1 MSNSGRAH
9 NVQDYQKLAHK
20 RLPRAVIDFIE
31 GGAEDEITIS
41 RNRSAFENIHLVP
54 RILTDVSVRDISTTI
69 LGNRVSS
76 PIVLCPV
83 GLATLA
89 HPLGEVGAGIAA
101 SNRNIIATHS
111 SSSSWNLEDIAA
123 ASSGVK
129 WFQLY
134 IWKDR
139 KLTAQ
144 IVERA
149 RSAGYSAL
157 VLTVDVPI
165 SARRE
170 RDLRNGF
177 TIPPRPRLNQ
187 LGDLF
192 HHFGWFYAQLKS
204 ELAGHKMSMGNF
216 TPENVGMRT
225 RLKMLEIVNEL
236 FDPSVTWKDVE
247 WLRSI
252 WKGPIVVKG
261 IMTAADAKLAVKFG
275 ADAIW
280 ISNHG
285 GRQLDGLSATIEV
298 LPEIVKAV
306 NGKAEIYLDG
316 GVRRGSDI
324 VKAIALGATACM
336 IGRPYM
342 YGLAANGTA
351 GVESIINIL
360 EIEMGASMALM
371 GRPTISSLDPTAVKI
386 KANNPN
392 G

>member
-1 MSNSGRAH
+1 MAKSGRIH
-9 NVQDYQKLAHK
+9 NVEDYRGLAHK
-20 RLPRAVIDFIE
+20 RLPRAVMDFIE

-41 RNRSAFENIHLVP
+41 RNKKGFENIHIIP

-69 LGNRVSS
+69 LGTPVSS

-89 HPLGEVGAGIAA
+89 HPLGEVAAGIAA
-101 SNRNIIATHS
+101 ANKGIISTYS

-139 KLTAQ
+139 KLTAE
-144 IVERA
+144 IIERA
-149 RSAGYSAL
+149 RKSGYQAL

-177 TIPPRPRLNQ
+177 TIPPRPRVNQ
-187 LGDLF
+187 IGDLLQ
-192 HHFGWFYAQLKS
+192 HFGWFYAQLKS
-204 ELAGHKMSMGNF
+204 EITGHKMSMGNF

-225 RLKMLEIVNEL
+225 RLKMLEVVNEL
-236 FDPSVTWKDVE
+236 FDPSITWSDVA
-247 WLRSI
+247 WLKSI
-252 WKGPIVVKG
+252 WDGPIVIKG
-261 IMTAADAKLAVKFG
+261 VMTPEDAKLAVKAG

-285 GRQLDGLSATIEV
+285 GRQLDGVSGTIEV
-298 LPEIVKAV
+298 LPEIANAVK
-306 NGKAEIYLDG
+306 GKAEIYLDG

-324 VKAIALGATACM
+324 VKAIALGANACM

-342 YGLAANGTA
+342 YGLAANGAA
-351 GVESIINIL
+351 GVESIISIL
-360 EIEMGASMALM
+360 EIEMGATMALM
-371 GRPTISSLDPTAVKI
+371 GRPTIASLDSSSVRINMK
-386 KANNPN
+386 
-392 G
+392 

>member
-1 MSNSGRAH
+1 MSQSGRIH
-9 NVQDYQKLAHK
+9 NVEDYRGLAHK

-41 RNRSAFENIHLVP
+41 RNRNGFENIHIIP
-54 RILTDVSVRDISTTI
+54 RILTDVSVRNISTTI
-69 LGNRVSS
+69 LGTPVSS

-89 HPLGEVGAGIAA
+89 HPMGEVAAGIAA
-101 SNRNIIATHS
+101 TNKGIISTYS

-139 KLTAQ
+139 KLTAE

-149 RSAGYSAL
+149 RKAGYTAL

-177 TIPPRPRLNQ
+177 TIPPRPRINQ
-187 LGDLF
+187 MGDLF
-192 HHFGWFYAQLKS
+192 QHFGWFYSQLKS
-204 ELAGHKMSMGNF
+204 EISGHKMSMGNF

-225 RLKMLEIVNEL
+225 RLKMLEVVNEL
-236 FDPSVTWKDVE
+236 FDPSITWKDVA
-247 WLRSI
+247 WLKSI
-252 WKGPIVVKG
+252 WKGPVVIKG
-261 IMTAADAKLAVKFG
+261 VMTPEDAKLAVKAG
-275 ADAIW
+275 VDAIW

-285 GRQLDGLSATIEV
+285 GRQLDGVSGTIEV

-306 NGKAEIYLDG
+306 KGKVEIYLDG

-324 VKAIALGATACM
+324 VKAIALGANACM

-342 YGLAANGTA
+342 YGLAANGAA
-351 GVESIINIL
+351 GVESIIKIL
-360 EIEMGASMALM
+360 EIEMDATMALM
-371 GRPTISSLDPTAVKI
+371 GRPTIASLDSSSVRI
-386 KANNPN
+386 ANK
-392 G
+392 

>member
-1 MSNSGRAH
+1 MAKSGRIH
-9 NVQDYQKLAHK
+9 NVEDYRGLAHK

-41 RNRSAFENIHLVP
+41 RNRDSFENIHIIP

-69 LGNRVSS
+69 LGTPVSS

-89 HPLGEVGAGIAA
+89 HPLGEVAAGIAA
-101 SNRNIIATHS
+101 ANKGIISTYS

-139 KLTAQ
+139 KLTAE

-149 RSAGYSAL
+149 RKSGYQAL

-177 TIPPRPRLNQ
+177 TIPPRPRINQ
-187 LGDLF
+187 IGDLVQ
-192 HHFGWFYAQLKS
+192 HFGWFYAQLKS
-204 ELAGHKMSMGNF
+204 EITGHKMSMGNF

-225 RLKMLEIVNEL
+225 RLKMLEVVNEL
-236 FDPSVTWKDVE
+236 FDPSITWSDVA
-247 WLRSI
+247 WLKSI
-252 WKGPIVVKG
+252 WNGPIVIKG
-261 IMTAADAKLAVKFG
+261 IMTPEDAKLAIKAG

-285 GRQLDGLSATIEV
+285 GRQLDGVSGTIEV
-298 LPEIVKAV
+298 LPEIAKAV
-306 NGKAEIYLDG
+306 KGKAEIYLDG

-324 VKAIALGATACM
+324 VKAIALGANACM

-342 YGLAANGTA
+342 YGLAANGAA
-351 GVESIINIL
+351 GVESIIRIL
-360 EIEMGASMALM
+360 EIEMDATMALM
-371 GRPTISSLDPTAVKI
+371 GRPTIASLDSSAVRITMK
-386 KANNPN
+386 
-392 G
+392 

>member
-1 MSNSGRAH
+1 MTKSGRIH
-9 NVQDYQKLAHK
+9 NVEDYRGLAHK

-41 RNRSAFENIHLVP
+41 RNRAGFENIHIIP
-54 RILTDVSVRDISTTI
+54 RILTDVSVRNISTTI
-69 LGNRVSS
+69 LGTPVSS

-89 HPLGEVGAGIAA
+89 HPMGEVAAGIAA
-101 SNRNIIATHS
+101 ANKGIISTYS

-139 KLTAQ
+139 KLTAE

-149 RSAGYSAL
+149 RKAGYTAL

-187 LGDLF
+187 MGDLF
-192 HHFGWFYAQLKS
+192 QHFGWFYAQLKS
-204 ELAGHKMSMGNF
+204 EISGHKMSMGNF

-225 RLKMLEIVNEL
+225 RLKMLEVVNEL
-236 FDPSVTWKDVE
+236 FDPSITWKDVA
-247 WLRSI
+247 WLKSI
-252 WKGPIVVKG
+252 WKGPVVIKG
-261 IMTAADAKLAVKFG
+261 VMRPEDAKLAVKAG

-285 GRQLDGLSATIEV
+285 GRQLDGVSGTIEV
-298 LPEIVKAV
+298 LPEIVNAV
-306 NGKAEIYLDG
+306 KGKAEIYLDG

-324 VKAIALGATACM
+324 VKAIALGANACM

-342 YGLAANGTA
+342 YGLAANGAA
-351 GVESIINIL
+351 GVESIIKIL
-360 EIEMGASMALM
+360 EIEMDATMALM
-371 GRPTISSLDPTAVKI
+371 GRPTIASLDSSSVRI
-386 KANNPN
+386 ANK
-392 G
+392 

>member
-1 MSNSGRAH
+1 MAKSGRIH
-9 NVQDYQKLAHK
+9 NVEDYRGLAHK

-41 RNRSAFENIHLVP
+41 RNRDSFENIHIIP
-54 RILTDVSVRDISTTI
+54 RILKDVSVRDISTTI
-69 LGNRVSS
+69 LGTPVSS

-89 HPLGEVGAGIAA
+89 HPLGEVAAGIAA
-101 SNRNIIATHS
+101 ANKGIISTYS

-139 KLTAQ
+139 KLTAE

-149 RSAGYSAL
+149 RKSGYQAL

-177 TIPPRPRLNQ
+177 TIPPRPKINQ
-187 LGDLF
+187 IGDLVQ
-192 HHFGWFYAQLKS
+192 HFGWFYAQLKS
-204 ELAGHKMSMGNF
+204 EITGHKMSMGNF

-225 RLKMLEIVNEL
+225 RLKMLEVVNEL
-236 FDPSVTWKDVE
+236 FDPSITWSDVA
-247 WLRSI
+247 WLKSI
-252 WKGPIVVKG
+252 WNGPIVIKG
-261 IMTAADAKLAVKFG
+261 IMTPEDAKLAIKAG

-285 GRQLDGLSATIEV
+285 GRQLDGVSGTIEV
-298 LPEIVKAV
+298 LPEIAKAV
-306 NGKAEIYLDG
+306 KGKAEIYLDG

-324 VKAIALGATACM
+324 VKAIALGANACM

-342 YGLAANGTA
+342 YGLAANGAA
-351 GVESIINIL
+351 GVESIIGIL
-360 EIEMGASMALM
+360 EIEMDATMALM
-371 GRPTISSLDPTAVKI
+371 GRPTIASLDSSAVRI
-386 KANNPN
+386 P
-392 G
+392 

>member
-1 MSNSGRAH
+1 MAKPGRIH
-9 NVQDYQKLAHK
+9 NVEDYRGLAHK

-41 RNRSAFENIHLVP
+41 RNRESFESIHIIP

-69 LGNRVSS
+69 LGTPVSS

-89 HPLGEVGAGIAA
+89 HPLGEVAAGIAA
-101 SNRNIIATHS
+101 ANKGIISTYS

-139 KLTAQ
+139 KLTAE
-144 IVERA
+144 IIERA
-149 RSAGYSAL
+149 RKSGYQAL

-177 TIPPRPRLNQ
+177 TIPPRPRVNQ
-187 LGDLF
+187 IGDLVQ
-192 HHFGWFYAQLKS
+192 HFGWFYAQLKS
-204 ELAGHKMSMGNF
+204 EITGHKMSMGNF

-225 RLKMLEIVNEL
+225 RLKMLEVVNEL
-236 FDPSVTWKDVE
+236 FDPSITWSDVA
-247 WLRSI
+247 WLKSI
-252 WKGPIVVKG
+252 WNGPIVIKG
-261 IMTAADAKLAVKFG
+261 IMTPEDAKLAIKAG

-285 GRQLDGLSATIEV
+285 GRQLDGVSGTIEV
-298 LPEIVKAV
+298 LPEIAKAV
-306 NGKAEIYLDG
+306 KGKVEIYLDG

-324 VKAIALGATACM
+324 VKAIALGANACM

-342 YGLAANGTA
+342 YGLAANGAA
-351 GVESIINIL
+351 GVESIIGIL
-360 EIEMGASMALM
+360 EIEMDATMALM
-371 GRPTISSLDPTAVKI
+371 GRPTIASLDSSAVRITMK
-386 KANNPN
+386 
-392 G
+392 

>member
-1 MSNSGRAH
+1 MAKSGRIH
-9 NVQDYQKLAHK
+9 NVEDYRGLAHK

-41 RNRSAFENIHLVP
+41 RNRDSFENIHIIP

-69 LGNRVSS
+69 LGTPVSS

-89 HPLGEVGAGIAA
+89 HPLGEVAAGIAA
-101 SNRNIIATHS
+101 ANKGIISTYS

-139 KLTAQ
+139 KLTAE

-149 RSAGYSAL
+149 RKSGYQAL

-177 TIPPRPRLNQ
+177 TIPPRPRVNQ
-187 LGDLF
+187 IGDLVQ
-192 HHFGWFYAQLKS
+192 HFGWFYAQLKS
-204 ELAGHKMSMGNF
+204 EITGHKMSMGNF

-225 RLKMLEIVNEL
+225 RLKMLEVVNEL
-236 FDPSVTWKDVE
+236 FDPSITWSDVA
-247 WLRSI
+247 WLKSI
-252 WKGPIVVKG
+252 WNGPIVIKG
-261 IMTAADAKLAVKFG
+261 IMTPEDAKLAIKAG

-285 GRQLDGLSATIEV
+285 GRQLDGVSGTIEV
-298 LPEIVKAV
+298 LPEIAKAV
-306 NGKAEIYLDG
+306 KGKAEIYLDG

-324 VKAIALGATACM
+324 VKAIALGANACM

-342 YGLAANGTA
+342 YGLAANGAA
-351 GVESIINIL
+351 GVESIIGIL
-360 EIEMGASMALM
+360 EIEMDATMALM
-371 GRPTISSLDPTAVKI
+371 GRPTIASLDSSAVKI
-386 KANNPN
+386 TMK
-392 G
+392 

>member
-1 MSNSGRAH
+1 MTKSGRIH
-9 NVQDYQKLAHK
+9 NVEDYRGLAHK

-41 RNRSAFENIHLVP
+41 RNRAGFENIHIIP
-54 RILTDVSVRDISTTI
+54 RILTDVSVRNISTTI
-69 LGNRVSS
+69 LGTPVSS

-89 HPLGEVGAGIAA
+89 HPMGEVAAGIAA
-101 SNRNIIATHS
+101 TNKGIISTYS

-139 KLTAQ
+139 KLTAE

-149 RSAGYSAL
+149 RKAGYTAL

-187 LGDLF
+187 MGDLF
-192 HHFGWFYAQLKS
+192 QHFGWFYAQLKS
-204 ELAGHKMSMGNF
+204 EISGHKMSMGNF

-225 RLKMLEIVNEL
+225 RLKMLEVVNEL
-236 FDPSVTWKDVE
+236 FDPSITWKDVA
-247 WLRSI
+247 WLKSI
-252 WKGPIVVKG
+252 WKGPVVIKG
-261 IMTAADAKLAVKFG
+261 VMTPEDAKLAVKAG

-285 GRQLDGLSATIEV
+285 GRQLDGVSGTIEV
-298 LPEIVKAV
+298 LPEIVNAV
-306 NGKAEIYLDG
+306 KGKAEIYLDG

-324 VKAIALGATACM
+324 VKAIALGANACM

-342 YGLAANGTA
+342 YGLAANGAA
-351 GVESIINIL
+351 GVESIIKIL
-360 EIEMGASMALM
+360 EIEMDATMALM
-371 GRPTISSLDPTAVKI
+371 GRPTIASLDSSSVRI
-386 KANNPN
+386 ANK
-392 G
+392 

>member
-1 MSNSGRAH
+1 MSQSGRIH
-9 NVQDYQKLAHK
+9 NVEDYRGLAHK

-41 RNRSAFENIHLVP
+41 RNRNGFENIHIIP
-54 RILTDVSVRDISTTI
+54 RILTDVSVRNISTTI
-69 LGNRVSS
+69 LGTPVSS

-89 HPLGEVGAGIAA
+89 HPMGEVAAGIAA
-101 SNRNIIATHS
+101 TIKGIISTYS

-139 KLTAQ
+139 KLTAE

-149 RSAGYSAL
+149 RKAGYTAL

-177 TIPPRPRLNQ
+177 TIPPRPRINQ
-187 LGDLF
+187 MGDLF
-192 HHFGWFYAQLKS
+192 QHFGWFYSQLKS
-204 ELAGHKMSMGNF
+204 EISGHKMSMGNF

-225 RLKMLEIVNEL
+225 RLKMLEVVNEL
-236 FDPSVTWKDVE
+236 FDPSITWKDVA
-247 WLRSI
+247 WLKSI
-252 WKGPIVVKG
+252 WKGPVVIKG
-261 IMTAADAKLAVKFG
+261 VMTPEDAKLAVKAG
-275 ADAIW
+275 VDAIW

-285 GRQLDGLSATIEV
+285 GRQLDGVSGTIEV

-306 NGKAEIYLDG
+306 KGKVEIYLDG

-324 VKAIALGATACM
+324 VKAIALGANACM

-342 YGLAANGTA
+342 YGLAANGAA
-351 GVESIINIL
+351 GVESIIKIL
-360 EIEMGASMALM
+360 EIEMDATMALM
-371 GRPTISSLDPTAVKI
+371 GRPTIASLDSSSVRI
-386 KANNPN
+386 ANK
-392 G
+392 

>member
-1 MSNSGRAH
+1 MTKSGRIH
-9 NVQDYQKLAHK
+9 NVEDYRGLAHK

-41 RNRSAFENIHLVP
+41 RNRAGFENIHIIP
-54 RILTDVSVRDISTTI
+54 RILTDVSVRNISTTI
-69 LGNRVSS
+69 LGTPVSS

-89 HPLGEVGAGIAA
+89 HPMGEVAAGIAA
-101 SNRNIIATHS
+101 TNKGIISTYS

-139 KLTAQ
+139 KLTAE

-149 RSAGYSAL
+149 RKAGYTAL

-187 LGDLF
+187 MGDLF
-192 HHFGWFYAQLKS
+192 QHFGWFYAQLKS
-204 ELAGHKMSMGNF
+204 EISGHKMSMGNF

-225 RLKMLEIVNEL
+225 RLKMLEVVNEL
-236 FDPSVTWKDVE
+236 FDPSITWKDVA
-247 WLRSI
+247 WLKSI
-252 WKGPIVVKG
+252 WKGPVVIKG
-261 IMTAADAKLAVKFG
+261 VMTLEDAKLAVKAG

-285 GRQLDGLSATIEV
+285 GRQLDGVSGTIAV
-298 LPEIVKAV
+298 LPEIVNAV
-306 NGKAEIYLDG
+306 KGKAEIYLDG

-324 VKAIALGATACM
+324 VKAIALGANACM

-342 YGLAANGTA
+342 YGLAANGAA
-351 GVESIINIL
+351 GVESIIKIL
-360 EIEMGASMALM
+360 EIEMDATMALM
-371 GRPTISSLDPTAVKI
+371 GRPTIASLDSSSVRI
-386 KANNPN
+386 ANK
-392 G
+392 

>member
-1 MSNSGRAH
+1 MAKSGRIH
-9 NVQDYQKLAHK
+9 NVEDYRGLAHK

-41 RNRSAFENIHLVP
+41 RNRKGFENIHIIP

-69 LGNRVSS
+69 LGTPVSS

-89 HPLGEVGAGIAA
+89 HPLGEVAAGIAA
-101 SNRNIIATHS
+101 ANKGIISTYS

-139 KLTAQ
+139 KLTAE

-149 RSAGYSAL
+149 RKAGYTAL

-177 TIPPRPRLNQ
+177 TIPPRPRVNQ
-187 LGDLF
+187 IGDLLQ
-192 HHFGWFYAQLKS
+192 HLGWFYAQLKS
-204 ELAGHKMSMGNF
+204 EISGHKLSMGNF

-225 RLKMLEIVNEL
+225 RLKMLEVVNEL
-236 FDPSVTWKDVE
+236 FDPSITWSDVA
-247 WLRSI
+247 WLKSI
-252 WKGPIVVKG
+252 WHGPIVIKG
-261 IMTAADAKLAVKFG
+261 VMTPEDAKLAVKAG

-285 GRQLDGLSATIEV
+285 GRQLDGLSGTIEV

-306 NGKAEIYLDG
+306 KGRAEIYLDG

-324 VKAIALGATACM
+324 VKAIALGANACM

-351 GVESIINIL
+351 GVESIIKIL
-360 EIEMGASMALM
+360 EIEMDATMALM
-371 GRPTISSLDPTAVKI
+371 GRPSIASLDSSSVRITI
-386 KANNPN
+386 K
-392 G
+392 

>member
-1 MSNSGRAH
+1 MAKSGRIH
-9 NVQDYQKLAHK
+9 NVEDYRGLAHK

-41 RNRSAFENIHLVP
+41 RNRDSFENIHIIP

-69 LGNRVSS
+69 LGTPVSS

-89 HPLGEVGAGIAA
+89 HPLGEVAAGIAA
-101 SNRNIIATHS
+101 ANKGIISTYS

-139 KLTAQ
+139 KLTAE

-149 RSAGYSAL
+149 RKSGYQAL

-177 TIPPRPRLNQ
+177 TIPPRPRINQ
-187 LGDLF
+187 IGDLVQ
-192 HHFGWFYAQLKS
+192 HFGWFYAQLKS
-204 ELAGHKMSMGNF
+204 EITGHKMSMGNF

-225 RLKMLEIVNEL
+225 RLKMLEVVNEL
-236 FDPSVTWKDVE
+236 FDPSITWSDVA
-247 WLRSI
+247 WLKSI
-252 WKGPIVVKG
+252 WNGPIVIKG
-261 IMTAADAKLAVKFG
+261 IMTPEDAKLAVKAG

-285 GRQLDGLSATIEV
+285 GRQLDGVSGTIEV
-298 LPEIVKAV
+298 LPEIAKAV
-306 NGKAEIYLDG
+306 KGKAEIYLDG

-324 VKAIALGATACM
+324 VKAIALGANACM

-342 YGLAANGTA
+342 YGLAANGAA
-351 GVESIINIL
+351 GVESIIGIL
-360 EIEMGASMALM
+360 EIEMDATMALM
-371 GRPTISSLDPTAVKI
+371 GRPTIASLDSSAVRITMK
-386 KANNPN
+386 
-392 G
+392 

>member
-1 MSNSGRAH
+1 MAKSGRIH
-9 NVQDYQKLAHK
+9 NVEDYRGLAHK

-41 RNRSAFENIHLVP
+41 RNRKGFENIHIIP

-69 LGNRVSS
+69 LGTPVSS

-89 HPLGEVGAGIAA
+89 HPLGEVAAGIAA
-101 SNRNIIATHS
+101 ANKGLISTYS

-139 KLTAQ
+139 KLTAE

-149 RSAGYSAL
+149 RKAGYTAL

-177 TIPPRPRLNQ
+177 TIPPRPRVNQ
-187 LGDLF
+187 IGDLLQ
-192 HHFGWFYAQLKS
+192 HFGWFYAQLKS
-204 ELAGHKMSMGNF
+204 EISGHKMSMGNF

-225 RLKMLEIVNEL
+225 RLKMLEVVNEL
-236 FDPSVTWKDVE
+236 FDPSITWSDVA
-247 WLRSI
+247 WLKSI
-252 WKGPIVVKG
+252 WHGPIVIKG
-261 IMTAADAKLAVKFG
+261 VMTPEDAKLAVKAG

-285 GRQLDGLSATIEV
+285 GRQLDGLSGTIEV

-306 NGKAEIYLDG
+306 KGRAEIYLDG

-324 VKAIALGATACM
+324 VKAIALGANACM

-351 GVESIINIL
+351 GVESIIKIL
-360 EIEMGASMALM
+360 EIEMDATMALM
-371 GRPTISSLDPTAVKI
+371 GRPSIASLDSSSVRITI
-386 KANNPN
+386 K
-392 G
+392 

>member
-1 MSNSGRAH
+1 MAKSVRIH
-9 NVQDYQKLAHK
+9 NVEDYRGLAHK

-41 RNRSAFENIHLVP
+41 RNRAGFENIHIIP
-54 RILTDVSVRDISTTI
+54 RILTDVSIRDISTTI
-69 LGNRVSS
+69 LGTPVSS

-89 HPLGEVGAGIAA
+89 HPLGEVAAGIAA
-101 SNRNIIATHS
+101 ANKGIISTYS

-139 KLTAQ
+139 KLTAE

-149 RSAGYSAL
+149 RKAGYAAL

-177 TIPPRPRLNQ
+177 TIPPRPRVNQ
-187 LGDLF
+187 IGDLLQ
-192 HHFGWFYAQLKS
+192 HFGWFYAQLKS
-204 ELAGHKMSMGNF
+204 EISGHKMSMGNF

-225 RLKMLEIVNEL
+225 RLKMLEVVNEL
-236 FDPSVTWKDVE
+236 FDPSITWSDVA
-247 WLRSI
+247 WLKSI
-252 WKGPIVVKG
+252 WNGPIVIKG
-261 IMTAADAKLAVKFG
+261 VMTPEDAKLAVKAG

-285 GRQLDGLSATIEV
+285 GRQLDGLSGTIEV

-306 NGKAEIYLDG
+306 KGRAEIYLDG

-324 VKAIALGATACM
+324 VKAIALGANACM

-342 YGLAANGTA
+342 YGLAADGTA
-351 GVESIINIL
+351 GVESIIKIL
-360 EIEMGASMALM
+360 EIEMDATMALM
-371 GRPTISSLDPTAVKI
+371 GRPSIASLDSSSVRITI
-386 KANNPN
+386 K
-392 G
+392 

>member
-1 MSNSGRAH
+1 MAKSGRIH
-9 NVQDYQKLAHK
+9 NVEDYRGLAHK

-41 RNRSAFENIHLVP
+41 RNRDSFENIHIIP

-69 LGNRVSS
+69 LGTPVSS

-89 HPLGEVGAGIAA
+89 HPLGEVAAGIAA
-101 SNRNIIATHS
+101 ANKGIISTYS

-139 KLTAQ
+139 KLTAE

-149 RSAGYSAL
+149 RKSGYQAL

-177 TIPPRPRLNQ
+177 TIPPRPRINQ
-187 LGDLF
+187 IGDLVQ
-192 HHFGWFYAQLKS
+192 HFGWFYAQLKS
-204 ELAGHKMSMGNF
+204 EITGHKMSMGNF

-225 RLKMLEIVNEL
+225 RLKMLEVVNEL
-236 FDPSVTWKDVE
+236 FDPSITWSDVA
-247 WLRSI
+247 WLKSI
-252 WKGPIVVKG
+252 WNGPIVIKG
-261 IMTAADAKLAVKFG
+261 IMTPEDAKLAIKAG

-285 GRQLDGLSATIEV
+285 GRQLDGVSGTIEV
-298 LPEIVKAV
+298 LPEIAKAV
-306 NGKAEIYLDG
+306 KGKAEIYLDG

-324 VKAIALGATACM
+324 VKAIALGANACM

-342 YGLAANGTA
+342 YGLAANGAA
-351 GVESIINIL
+351 GVESIIGIL
-360 EIEMGASMALM
+360 EIEMDATMALM
-371 GRPTISSLDPTAVKI
+371 GRPTIASLDSSAVRIAMK
-386 KANNPN
+386 
-392 G
+392 

>member
-1 MSNSGRAH
+1 MAKSGRIH
-9 NVQDYQKLAHK
+9 NVEDYRGLAHK

-41 RNRSAFENIHLVP
+41 RNRDSFENIHIIP

-69 LGNRVSS
+69 LGTPVSS

-89 HPLGEVGAGIAA
+89 HPLGEVAAGIAA
-101 SNRNIIATHS
+101 ANKGIISTYS

-139 KLTAQ
+139 KLTAE

-149 RSAGYSAL
+149 RKSGYQAL

-177 TIPPRPRLNQ
+177 TIPPRPRINQ
-187 LGDLF
+187 IGDLVQ
-192 HHFGWFYAQLKS
+192 HFGWFYAQLKS
-204 ELAGHKMSMGNF
+204 EITGHKMSMGNF

-225 RLKMLEIVNEL
+225 RLKMLEVVNEL
-236 FDPSVTWKDVE
+236 FDPSITWSDVA
-247 WLRSI
+247 WLKSI
-252 WKGPIVVKG
+252 WNGPIVIKG
-261 IMTAADAKLAVKFG
+261 IMTPEDAKLAIKAG

-285 GRQLDGLSATIEV
+285 GRQLDGVSGTIEV
-298 LPEIVKAV
+298 LPEIAKAV
-306 NGKAEIYLDG
+306 KGKAEIYLDG

-324 VKAIALGATACM
+324 VKAIALGANACM

-342 YGLAANGTA
+342 YGLAANGAA
-351 GVESIINIL
+351 GVESIIGIL
-360 EIEMGASMALM
+360 EIEMDATMALM
-371 GRPTISSLDPTAVKI
+371 GRPTIASLDSSAVRI
-386 KANNPN
+386 P
-392 G
+392 

>member
-1 MSNSGRAH
+1 MTKSGRIH
-9 NVQDYQKLAHK
+9 NVEDYRGLAHK

-41 RNRSAFENIHLVP
+41 RNRSGFENIHIIP
-54 RILTDVSVRDISTTI
+54 RILTDVSVRNISTTI
-69 LGNRVSS
+69 LGTPVSS

-89 HPLGEVGAGIAA
+89 HPMGEVAAGIAA
-101 SNRNIIATHS
+101 TNKGIISTYS

-139 KLTAQ
+139 KLTAE

-149 RSAGYSAL
+149 RKAGYTAL

-177 TIPPRPRLNQ
+177 TIPPRPRINQ
-187 LGDLF
+187 MGDLF
-192 HHFGWFYAQLKS
+192 QHFGWFYAQLKS
-204 ELAGHKMSMGNF
+204 EISGHKMSMGNF

-225 RLKMLEIVNEL
+225 RLKMLEVVNEL
-236 FDPSVTWKDVE
+236 FDPSITWKDVA
-247 WLRSI
+247 WLKSI
-252 WKGPIVVKG
+252 WNGPVVIKGV
-261 IMTAADAKLAVKFG
+261 MTPEDAKLAVKAG
-275 ADAIW
+275 VDAIW

-285 GRQLDGLSATIEV
+285 GRQLDGVSGTIEV

-306 NGKAEIYLDG
+306 KGKVEIYLDG

-324 VKAIALGATACM
+324 VKAIALGANACM

-351 GVESIINIL
+351 GVESIIKIL
-360 EIEMGASMALM
+360 EIEMDATMALM
-371 GRPTISSLDPTAVKI
+371 GRPTIASLDSSSVRI
-386 KANNPN
+386 ANK
-392 G
+392 

>member
-1 MSNSGRAH
+1 MAKSGRIH
-9 NVQDYQKLAHK
+9 NVEDYRGLAHK

-41 RNRSAFENIHLVP
+41 RNRDSFENIHIIP

-69 LGNRVSS
+69 LGTPVSS

-89 HPLGEVGAGIAA
+89 HPLGEVAAGIAA
-101 SNRNIIATHS
+101 ANKGIISTYS

-139 KLTAQ
+139 KLTAE

-149 RSAGYSAL
+149 RKSGYQAL

-177 TIPPRPRLNQ
+177 TIPPRPRINQ
-187 LGDLF
+187 ISDLVQ
-192 HHFGWFYAQLKS
+192 HFGWFYAQLKS
-204 ELAGHKMSMGNF
+204 EITGHKMSMGNF

-225 RLKMLEIVNEL
+225 RLKMLEVVNEL
-236 FDPSVTWKDVE
+236 FDPSITWSDVA
-247 WLRSI
+247 WLKSI
-252 WKGPIVVKG
+252 WNGPIVIKG
-261 IMTAADAKLAVKFG
+261 IMTPEDAKLAIKAG

-285 GRQLDGLSATIEV
+285 GRQLDGVSGTIEV
-298 LPEIVKAV
+298 LPEIAKAV
-306 NGKAEIYLDG
+306 KGKAEIYLDG

-324 VKAIALGATACM
+324 VKAIALGANACM

-342 YGLAANGTA
+342 YGLAANGAA
-351 GVESIINIL
+351 GVESIIGIL
-360 EIEMGASMALM
+360 EIEMDATMALM
-371 GRPTISSLDPTAVKI
+371 GRPTIASLDSSAVKI
-386 KANNPN
+386 TMK
-392 G
+392 

>member
-1 MSNSGRAH
+1 MAKSGRIH
-9 NVQDYQKLAHK
+9 NVEDYRGLAHK

-41 RNRSAFENIHLVP
+41 RNRDSFENIHIIP

-69 LGNRVSS
+69 LGTPVSS

-89 HPLGEVGAGIAA
+89 HPLGEVAAGIAA
-101 SNRNIIATHS
+101 ANKGIISTYS

-139 KLTAQ
+139 KLTAE

-149 RSAGYSAL
+149 RKSGYQAL

-177 TIPPRPRLNQ
+177 TIPPRPRINQ
-187 LGDLF
+187 IGDLVQ
-192 HHFGWFYAQLKS
+192 HFGWFYAQLKS
-204 ELAGHKMSMGNF
+204 EITGHKMSMGNF

-225 RLKMLEIVNEL
+225 RLKMLEVVNEL
-236 FDPSVTWKDVE
+236 FDPSITWSDVA
-247 WLRSI
+247 WLKSI
-252 WKGPIVVKG
+252 WNGPIVIKG
-261 IMTAADAKLAVKFG
+261 IMTPEDAKLAIKAG

-285 GRQLDGLSATIEV
+285 GRQLDGVSGTIEV
-298 LPEIVKAV
+298 LPEIAKAV
-306 NGKAEIYLDG
+306 KGKAEIYLDG

-324 VKAIALGATACM
+324 VKAIALGANACM

-342 YGLAANGTA
+342 YGLAANGSA
-351 GVESIINIL
+351 GVESIIGIL
-360 EIEMGASMALM
+360 EIEMDATMALM
-371 GRPTISSLDPTAVKI
+371 GRPTIASLDSSAVRITMK
-386 KANNPN
+386 
-392 G
+392 

>member
-1 MSNSGRAH
+1 MAYHARTHSVKDFQG
-9 NVQDYQKLAHK
+9 LAHQ
-20 RLPRAVIDFIE
+20 RLPRAVMDFIE

-41 RNRSAFENIHLVP
+41 RNRTGFENIHLIP

-69 LGNRVSS
+69 LGTKVSS

-89 HPLGEVGAGIAA
+89 HPMGEVAAGIAA
-101 SNRNIIATHS
+101 GNSGIISAFS
-111 SSSSWNLEDIAA
+111 SSSSWNLEDIAL
-123 ASSGVK
+123 ASSGTK

-139 KLTAQ
+139 KLTAE

-149 RSAGYSAL
+149 RKAGYKAL

-177 TIPPRPRLNQ
+177 TIPPRPRFSQ
-187 LGDLF
+187 IGDLIQ
-192 HHFGWFYAQLKS
+192 HFGWFYSQLKS
-204 ELAGHKMSMGNF
+204 EVAGHKMSMGNF

-225 RLKMLEIVNEL
+225 RLKMLEVVNEL
-236 FDPSVTWKDVE
+236 FDPSITWKDVE
-247 WLRSI
+247 WLKSI
-252 WKGPIVVKG
+252 WKGPIIVKG
-261 IMTAADAKLAVKFG
+261 IMTPADAKLAVKFG

-285 GRQLDGLSATIEV
+285 GRQLDGISGTIEV
-298 LPEIVKAV
+298 LPEIVEAV
-306 NGKAEIYLDG
+306 KGEVEIYLDG

-324 VKAIALGATACM
+324 VKAMALGANACM
-336 IGRPYM
+336 IGRAYM
-342 YGLAANGTA
+342 YGLAANGAA

-360 EIEMGASMALM
+360 QIEMEATMALL
-371 GRPTISSLDPTAVKI
+371 GRPTITSLDSSAVRITNKYC
-386 KANNPN
+386 P
-392 G
+392 

>member
-1 MSNSGRAH
+1 MSQSGRIH
-9 NVQDYQKLAHK
+9 NVEDYRGLAHK

-41 RNRSAFENIHLVP
+41 RNRNGFENIHIIP
-54 RILTDVSVRDISTTI
+54 RILTDVSVRNISTTI
-69 LGNRVSS
+69 LGTTVSS

-89 HPLGEVGAGIAA
+89 HPMGEVAAGIAA
-101 SNRNIIATHS
+101 TNKGIISTYS

-139 KLTAQ
+139 KLTAE

-149 RSAGYSAL
+149 RKAGYTAL

-177 TIPPRPRLNQ
+177 TIPPRPRINQ
-187 LGDLF
+187 MGDLF
-192 HHFGWFYAQLKS
+192 QHFGWFYSQLKS
-204 ELAGHKMSMGNF
+204 EISGHKMSMGNF

-225 RLKMLEIVNEL
+225 RLKMLEVVNEL
-236 FDPSVTWKDVE
+236 FDPSITWKDVA
-247 WLRSI
+247 WLKSI
-252 WKGPIVVKG
+252 WKGPVVIKG
-261 IMTAADAKLAVKFG
+261 VMTPEDAKLAVKAG
-275 ADAIW
+275 VDAIW

-285 GRQLDGLSATIEV
+285 GRQLDGVSGTIEV

-306 NGKAEIYLDG
+306 KGKVEIYLDG

-324 VKAIALGATACM
+324 VKAIALGANACM

-342 YGLAANGTA
+342 YGLAANGAA
-351 GVESIINIL
+351 GVESIIKIL
-360 EIEMGASMALM
+360 EIEMDATMALM
-371 GRPTISSLDPTAVKI
+371 GRPTIASLDSSSVRI
-386 KANNPN
+386 ANK
-392 G
+392 

>member
-1 MSNSGRAH
+1 MTKSGRIH
-9 NVQDYQKLAHK
+9 NVEDYRGLAHK

-41 RNRSAFENIHLVP
+41 RNRAGFENIHIIP
-54 RILTDVSVRDISTTI
+54 RILTDVSVRNISTTI
-69 LGNRVSS
+69 LGTPVSS

-89 HPLGEVGAGIAA
+89 HPMGEVAAGIAA
-101 SNRNIIATHS
+101 ANKGIISTYS

-139 KLTAQ
+139 KLTAE

-149 RSAGYSAL
+149 RKAGYTAL

-187 LGDLF
+187 MGDLF
-192 HHFGWFYAQLKS
+192 QHFGWFYAQLKS
-204 ELAGHKMSMGNF
+204 EISGHKMSMGNF

-225 RLKMLEIVNEL
+225 RLKMLEVVNEL
-236 FDPSVTWKDVE
+236 FDPSITWKDVA
-247 WLRSI
+247 WLKSI
-252 WKGPIVVKG
+252 WKGPVVIKG
-261 IMTAADAKLAVKFG
+261 VMTPEDAKLAVKAG

-285 GRQLDGLSATIEV
+285 GRQLDGVSGTIEV
-298 LPEIVKAV
+298 LPEIVNAV
-306 NGKAEIYLDG
+306 KGKAEIYLDG

-324 VKAIALGATACM
+324 VKAIALGANACM

-342 YGLAANGTA
+342 YGLAANGAA
-351 GVESIINIL
+351 GVESIIKIL
-360 EIEMGASMALM
+360 EIEMDATMALM
-371 GRPTISSLDPTAVKI
+371 GRPTIASLDSSSVRI
-386 KANNPN
+386 ANK
-392 G
+392 

>member
-1 MSNSGRAH
+1 MAKPGRIH
-9 NVQDYQKLAHK
+9 NVEDYRGLAHK

-41 RNRSAFENIHLVP
+41 RNRESFESIHIIP

-69 LGNRVSS
+69 LGTPVSS

-89 HPLGEVGAGIAA
+89 HPLGEVAAGIAA
-101 SNRNIIATHS
+101 ANKGIISTYS

-139 KLTAQ
+139 KLTAE
-144 IVERA
+144 IIERA
-149 RSAGYSAL
+149 RKSGYQAL

-177 TIPPRPRLNQ
+177 TIPPRPRVNQ
-187 LGDLF
+187 IGDLVQ
-192 HHFGWFYAQLKS
+192 HFCWFYAQLKS
-204 ELAGHKMSMGNF
+204 EITGHKMSMGNF

-225 RLKMLEIVNEL
+225 RLKMLEVVNEL
-236 FDPSVTWKDVE
+236 FDPSITWSDIT
-247 WLRSI
+247 WLKSI
-252 WKGPIVVKG
+252 WNGPIVIKG
-261 IMTAADAKLAVKFG
+261 IMTPEDAKLAIKAG

-285 GRQLDGLSATIEV
+285 GRQLDGVSGTIEV
-298 LPEIVKAV
+298 LPEIAKAV
-306 NGKAEIYLDG
+306 KGKAEIYLDG

-324 VKAIALGATACM
+324 VKAIALGANACM

-342 YGLAANGTA
+342 YGLAANGAA
-351 GVESIINIL
+351 GVESIIGIL
-360 EIEMGASMALM
+360 EIEMDATMALM
-371 GRPTISSLDPTAVKI
+371 GRPTIASLDSNAVRITMK
-386 KANNPN
+386 
-392 G
+392 

>member
-1 MSNSGRAH
+1 MTKSGRIH
-9 NVQDYQKLAHK
+9 NVEDYRGLAHK

-41 RNRSAFENIHLVP
+41 RNRAGFENIHIIP
-54 RILTDVSVRDISTTI
+54 RILTDVSVRNISTTI
-69 LGNRVSS
+69 LGTPVSS

-89 HPLGEVGAGIAA
+89 HPMGEVAAGIAA
-101 SNRNIIATHS
+101 ANKGIISTYS

-139 KLTAQ
+139 KLTAE

-149 RSAGYSAL
+149 RKAGYTAL

-187 LGDLF
+187 MGDLF
-192 HHFGWFYAQLKS
+192 QHFGWFYAQLKS
-204 ELAGHKMSMGNF
+204 EISGHKMSMGNF

-225 RLKMLEIVNEL
+225 RLKMLEVVNEL
-236 FDPSVTWKDVE
+236 FDPSITWKDVA
-247 WLRSI
+247 WLKSI
-252 WKGPIVVKG
+252 WKGPVVIKG
-261 IMTAADAKLAVKFG
+261 VMTPEDAKLAVKAG

-285 GRQLDGLSATIEV
+285 GRQLDGVSGTIEV

-306 NGKAEIYLDG
+306 KGKAEIYLDG

-324 VKAIALGATACM
+324 VKAIALGANACM

-342 YGLAANGTA
+342 YGLAANGAA
-351 GVESIINIL
+351 GVESIIKIL
-360 EIEMGASMALM
+360 EIEMDATMALM
-371 GRPTISSLDPTAVKI
+371 GRPTIASLDSSSVRI
-386 KANNPN
+386 ANK
-392 G
+392 

>member
-1 MSNSGRAH
+1 MSQSGRIH
-9 NVQDYQKLAHK
+9 NVEDYRGLAHK

-41 RNRSAFENIHLVP
+41 RNRSGFENIHIIP
-54 RILTDVSVRDISTTI
+54 RILTDVSVRNISTTI
-69 LGNRVSS
+69 LGTPVSS

-89 HPLGEVGAGIAA
+89 HPMGEVAAGIAA
-101 SNRNIIATHS
+101 TNKGIISTYS

-139 KLTAQ
+139 KLTAE

-149 RSAGYSAL
+149 RKAGYTAL

-177 TIPPRPRLNQ
+177 TIPPRPRINQ
-187 LGDLF
+187 MGDLF
-192 HHFGWFYAQLKS
+192 QHFGWFYSQLKS
-204 ELAGHKMSMGNF
+204 EISGHKMSMGNF

-225 RLKMLEIVNEL
+225 RLKMLEVVNEL
-236 FDPSVTWKDVE
+236 FDPSITWKDVA
-247 WLRSI
+247 WLKSI
-252 WKGPIVVKG
+252 WKGPVVIKG
-261 IMTAADAKLAVKFG
+261 VMTPEDAKLAVKAG
-275 ADAIW
+275 VDAIW

-285 GRQLDGLSATIEV
+285 GRQLDGVSGTIEV

-306 NGKAEIYLDG
+306 KGKVEIYLDG

-324 VKAIALGATACM
+324 VKAIALGANACM

-342 YGLAANGTA
+342 YGLAANGAA
-351 GVESIINIL
+351 GVESIIKIL
-360 EIEMGASMALM
+360 EIEMDATMALM
-371 GRPTISSLDPTAVKI
+371 GRPTIASLDSSSVRI
-386 KANNPN
+386 ANK
-392 G
+392 

>member
-1 MSNSGRAH
+1 MAKPGRIH
-9 NVQDYQKLAHK
+9 NVEDYRGLAHK

-41 RNRSAFENIHLVP
+41 RNRESFESIHIIP

-69 LGNRVSS
+69 LGTPVSS

-89 HPLGEVGAGIAA
+89 HPLGEVAAGIAA
-101 SNRNIIATHS
+101 ANKGIISTYS

-139 KLTAQ
+139 KLTAE
-144 IVERA
+144 IIERA
-149 RSAGYSAL
+149 RKSGYQAL

-177 TIPPRPRLNQ
+177 TIPPRPRVNQ
-187 LGDLF
+187 IGDLVQ
-192 HHFGWFYAQLKS
+192 HFGWFYAQLKS
-204 ELAGHKMSMGNF
+204 EITGHKMSMGNF

-225 RLKMLEIVNEL
+225 RLKMLEVVNEL
-236 FDPSVTWKDVE
+236 FDPSITWSDIT
-247 WLRSI
+247 WLKSI
-252 WKGPIVVKG
+252 WNGPIVIKG
-261 IMTAADAKLAVKFG
+261 IMTPEDAKLAIKAG

-285 GRQLDGLSATIEV
+285 GRQLDGVSGTIEV
-298 LPEIVKAV
+298 LPEIAKAV
-306 NGKAEIYLDG
+306 KGKAEIYLDG

-324 VKAIALGATACM
+324 VKAIALGANACM

-342 YGLAANGTA
+342 YGLAANGAA
-351 GVESIINIL
+351 GVESIIGIL
-360 EIEMGASMALM
+360 EIEMDATMALM
-371 GRPTISSLDPTAVKI
+371 GRPTIASLDSSAVRITMK
-386 KANNPN
+386 
-392 G
+392 

>member
-1 MSNSGRAH
+1 MAKPGRIH
-9 NVQDYQKLAHK
+9 NVEDYRGLAHK

-41 RNRSAFENIHLVP
+41 RNRESFESIHIIP

-69 LGNRVSS
+69 LGTPVSS

-89 HPLGEVGAGIAA
+89 HPLGEVAAGIAA
-101 SNRNIIATHS
+101 ANKGIISTYS

-139 KLTAQ
+139 KLTAE
-144 IVERA
+144 IIERA
-149 RSAGYSAL
+149 RKSGYQAL

-177 TIPPRPRLNQ
+177 TIPPRPRVNQ
-187 LGDLF
+187 IGDLVQ
-192 HHFGWFYAQLKS
+192 HFGWFYAQLKS
-204 ELAGHKMSMGNF
+204 EITGHKMSMGNF

-225 RLKMLEIVNEL
+225 RLKMLEVVNEL
-236 FDPSVTWKDVE
+236 FDPSITWSDIT
-247 WLRSI
+247 WLKSI
-252 WKGPIVVKG
+252 WSGPIVIKG
-261 IMTAADAKLAVKFG
+261 IMTPEDAKLAIKAG

-285 GRQLDGLSATIEV
+285 GRQLDGVSGTIEV
-298 LPEIVKAV
+298 LPEIAKAV
-306 NGKAEIYLDG
+306 KGKAEIYLDG

-324 VKAIALGATACM
+324 VKAIALGANACM

-342 YGLAANGTA
+342 YGLAANGAA
-351 GVESIINIL
+351 GVESIIGIL
-360 EIEMGASMALM
+360 EIEMDATMALM
-371 GRPTISSLDPTAVKI
+371 GRPTIASLDSNAVRITMK
-386 KANNPN
+386 
-392 G
+392 

>member
-1 MSNSGRAH
+1 MAKSGRIH
-9 NVQDYQKLAHK
+9 NVEDYRGLAHK
-20 RLPRAVIDFIE
+20 RLPRAVMDFIE

-41 RNRSAFENIHLVP
+41 RNKKGFENIHIIP

-69 LGNRVSS
+69 LGTPVSS

-89 HPLGEVGAGIAA
+89 HPLGEVAAGIAA
-101 SNRNIIATHS
+101 ANKGIISTYS

-139 KLTAQ
+139 KLTAE
-144 IVERA
+144 IIERA
-149 RSAGYSAL
+149 RKSGYQAL

-177 TIPPRPRLNQ
+177 TIPPRPRVNQ
-187 LGDLF
+187 IGDLLQ
-192 HHFGWFYAQLKS
+192 HFGWFYAQLKS
-204 ELAGHKMSMGNF
+204 EITGHKMSMGNF

-225 RLKMLEIVNEL
+225 RLKMLEVVNEL
-236 FDPSVTWKDVE
+236 FDPSITWSDVA
-247 WLRSI
+247 WLKSI
-252 WKGPIVVKG
+252 WDGPIVIKG
-261 IMTAADAKLAVKFG
+261 VMTPEDAKLAVKAG

-285 GRQLDGLSATIEV
+285 GRQLDGVSGTIEV
-298 LPEIVKAV
+298 LPEIANAVK
-306 NGKAEIYLDG
+306 GKAEIYLDG

-324 VKAIALGATACM
+324 VKAIALGANACM

-342 YGLAANGTA
+342 YGLAANGAA
-351 GVESIINIL
+351 GVESIISIL
-360 EIEMGASMALM
+360 EIEMDATMALM
-371 GRPTISSLDPTAVKI
+371 GKPTIASLDSSSVRINMK
-386 KANNPN
+386 
-392 G
+392 

>member
-1 MSNSGRAH
+1 MTKSGRIH
-9 NVQDYQKLAHK
+9 NVEDYRGLAHK

-41 RNRSAFENIHLVP
+41 RNRSGFENIHIIP
-54 RILTDVSVRDISTTI
+54 RILTDVSVRNISTTI
-69 LGNRVSS
+69 LGTPVSS

-89 HPLGEVGAGIAA
+89 HPMGEVAAGIAA
-101 SNRNIIATHS
+101 TNKGIISTYS

-139 KLTAQ
+139 KLTAE

-149 RSAGYSAL
+149 RKAGYTAL

-177 TIPPRPRLNQ
+177 TIPPRPRINQ
-187 LGDLF
+187 MGDLF
-192 HHFGWFYAQLKS
+192 QHFGWFYSQLKS
-204 ELAGHKMSMGNF
+204 EISGHKMSMGNF

-225 RLKMLEIVNEL
+225 RLKMLEVVNEL
-236 FDPSVTWKDVE
+236 FDPSITWKDVA
-247 WLRSI
+247 WLKSI
-252 WKGPIVVKG
+252 WKGPVVIKG
-261 IMTAADAKLAVKFG
+261 VMTPEDAKLAVKAG
-275 ADAIW
+275 VDAIW

-285 GRQLDGLSATIEV
+285 GRQLDGVSGTIEV

-306 NGKAEIYLDG
+306 KGKVEIYLDG

-324 VKAIALGATACM
+324 VKAIALGANACM

-342 YGLAANGTA
+342 YGLAANGAA
-351 GVESIINIL
+351 GVESIIKIL
-360 EIEMGASMALM
+360 EIEMDATMALM
-371 GRPTISSLDPTAVKI
+371 GRPTIASLDSSSVRI
-386 KANNPN
+386 ANK
-392 G
+392 

>member
-1 MSNSGRAH
+1 MAKSGRIH
-9 NVQDYQKLAHK
+9 NVEDYRGLAHK

-41 RNRSAFENIHLVP
+41 RNRKGFENIHIIP

-69 LGNRVSS
+69 LGTSVSS

-89 HPLGEVGAGIAA
+89 HPLGEVATGIAA
-101 SNRNIIATHS
+101 ANKGIISTYS

-139 KLTAQ
+139 KLTAE

-149 RSAGYSAL
+149 RKAGYTAL

-177 TIPPRPRLNQ
+177 TIPPRPRVNQ
-187 LGDLF
+187 IGDLLQ
-192 HHFGWFYAQLKS
+192 HFGWFYAQLKS
-204 ELAGHKMSMGNF
+204 EISGHKMSMGNF

-225 RLKMLEIVNEL
+225 RLKMLEVVNEL
-236 FDPSVTWKDVE
+236 FDPSITWSDVA
-247 WLRSI
+247 WLKSI
-252 WKGPIVVKG
+252 WHGPIVIKG
-261 IMTAADAKLAVKFG
+261 VMTPEDAKLAVKAG
-275 ADAIW
+275 TDAIW

-285 GRQLDGLSATIEV
+285 GRQLDGLSGTIEV

-306 NGKAEIYLDG
+306 KGRAEIYLDG

-324 VKAIALGATACM
+324 VKAIALGANACM

-351 GVESIINIL
+351 GVESIIKIL
-360 EIEMGASMALM
+360 EIEMDATMALM
-371 GRPTISSLDPTAVKI
+371 GRPSIASLDSSSVRITI
-386 KANNPN
+386 K
-392 G
+392 

>member
-1 MSNSGRAH
+1 MTKSGRIH
-9 NVQDYQKLAHK
+9 NVEDYRGLAHK

-41 RNRSAFENIHLVP
+41 RNRKGFENIHIIP

-69 LGNRVSS
+69 LGTPVSS

-89 HPLGEVGAGIAA
+89 HPLGEVAAGIAA
-101 SNRNIIATHS
+101 ANKGIISTYS

-139 KLTAQ
+139 KLTAE

-149 RSAGYSAL
+149 RKAGYTAL

-177 TIPPRPRLNQ
+177 TIPPRPRVNQ
-187 LGDLF
+187 IGDLLQ
-192 HHFGWFYAQLKS
+192 HFGWFYAQLKS
-204 ELAGHKMSMGNF
+204 EISGHKMSMGNF

-225 RLKMLEIVNEL
+225 RLKMLEVVNEL
-236 FDPSVTWKDVE
+236 FDPSITWSDVA
-247 WLRSI
+247 WLKSI
-252 WKGPIVVKG
+252 WHGPIVIKG
-261 IMTAADAKLAVKFG
+261 VMTPEDAKLAVKAG

-285 GRQLDGLSATIEV
+285 GRQLDGLSGTIEV

-306 NGKAEIYLDG
+306 KGRAEIYLDG

-324 VKAIALGATACM
+324 VKAIALGANACM

-351 GVESIINIL
+351 GVESIIKIL
-360 EIEMGASMALM
+360 EIEMDATMALM
-371 GRPTISSLDPTAVKI
+371 GRPSIASLDSSSVRITI
-386 KANNPN
+386 K
-392 G
+392 

>member
-1 MSNSGRAH
+1 MTKSGRIH
-9 NVQDYQKLAHK
+9 NVEDYRGLAHK

-41 RNRSAFENIHLVP
+41 RNKNGFENIHIIP
-54 RILTDVSVRDISTTI
+54 RILTDVSVRNISTTI
-69 LGNRVSS
+69 LGTPVSS

-89 HPLGEVGAGIAA
+89 HPMGEVAAGIAA
-101 SNRNIIATHS
+101 TNKGIISTYS

-139 KLTAQ
+139 KLTAE

-149 RSAGYSAL
+149 RKAGYTAL

-177 TIPPRPRLNQ
+177 TIPPRPRINQ
-187 LGDLF
+187 MGDLF
-192 HHFGWFYAQLKS
+192 QHFGWFYAQLKS
-204 ELAGHKMSMGNF
+204 EISGHKMSMGNF

-225 RLKMLEIVNEL
+225 RLKMLEVVNEL
-236 FDPSVTWKDVE
+236 FDPSITWKDVA
-247 WLRSI
+247 WLKSI
-252 WKGPIVVKG
+252 WKGPVVIKG
-261 IMTAADAKLAVKFG
+261 VMTPEDAKLAVKAG
-275 ADAIW
+275 VDAIW

-285 GRQLDGLSATIEV
+285 GRQLDGVSGTIEV

-306 NGKAEIYLDG
+306 KGKVEIYLDG

-324 VKAIALGATACM
+324 VKAIALGANACM

-342 YGLAANGTA
+342 YGLAANGAA
-351 GVESIINIL
+351 GVESIIKIL
-360 EIEMGASMALM
+360 EIEMDATMALM
-371 GRPTISSLDPTAVKI
+371 GRPTIASLDSSSVRI
-386 KANNPN
+386 ANK
-392 G
+392 

>member
-1 MSNSGRAH
+1 MTKSGRIH
-9 NVQDYQKLAHK
+9 NVEDYRGLAHK

-41 RNRSAFENIHLVP
+41 RNRAGFENIHIIP
-54 RILTDVSVRDISTTI
+54 RILTDVSVRNISTTI
-69 LGNRVSS
+69 LGTPVSS

-89 HPLGEVGAGIAA
+89 HPMGEVAAGIAA
-101 SNRNIIATHS
+101 ANKGIISTYS

-139 KLTAQ
+139 KLTAE

-149 RSAGYSAL
+149 RKAGYTAL

-187 LGDLF
+187 MGDLF
-192 HHFGWFYAQLKS
+192 QHFGWFYAQLKS
-204 ELAGHKMSMGNF
+204 EISGHKMSMGNF

-225 RLKMLEIVNEL
+225 RLKMLEVVNEL
-236 FDPSVTWKDVE
+236 FDPSITWKDVA
-247 WLRSI
+247 WLKSI
-252 WKGPIVVKG
+252 WKGPVVIKG
-261 IMTAADAKLAVKFG
+261 VMTLEDAKLAVKAG

-285 GRQLDGLSATIEV
+285 GRQLDGVSGTIAV
-298 LPEIVKAV
+298 LPEIVNAV
-306 NGKAEIYLDG
+306 KGKAEIYLDG

-324 VKAIALGATACM
+324 VKAIALGANACM

-342 YGLAANGTA
+342 YGLAANGAA
-351 GVESIINIL
+351 GVESIIKIL
-360 EIEMGASMALM
+360 EIEMDATMALM
-371 GRPTISSLDPTAVKI
+371 GRPTIASLDSSSVRI
-386 KANNPN
+386 ANK
-392 G
+392 

>member
-1 MSNSGRAH
+1 MAKSVRIH
-9 NVQDYQKLAHK
+9 NVEDYRGLAHK

-41 RNRSAFENIHLVP
+41 RNRAGFENIHIIP
-54 RILTDVSVRDISTTI
+54 RILTNVSIRDISTTI
-69 LGNRVSS
+69 LGTPVSS

-89 HPLGEVGAGIAA
+89 HPLGEVAAGIAA
-101 SNRNIIATHS
+101 ANKGIISTYS

-139 KLTAQ
+139 KLTAE

-149 RSAGYSAL
+149 RKAGYAAL

-177 TIPPRPRLNQ
+177 TIPPRPRVNQ
-187 LGDLF
+187 IGDLLQ
-192 HHFGWFYAQLKS
+192 HFGWFYAQLKS
-204 ELAGHKMSMGNF
+204 EISGHKMSMGNF

-225 RLKMLEIVNEL
+225 RLKMLEVVNEL
-236 FDPSVTWKDVE
+236 FDPSITWSDIA
-247 WLRSI
+247 WLKSI
-252 WKGPIVVKG
+252 WDGPIVIKG
-261 IMTAADAKLAVKFG
+261 VMTPEDAKLAVKAG

-285 GRQLDGLSATIEV
+285 GRQLDGLSGTIEV

-306 NGKAEIYLDG
+306 KGRAEIYLDG

-324 VKAIALGATACM
+324 VKAIALGANACM

-342 YGLAANGTA
+342 YGLAADGTA
-351 GVESIINIL
+351 GVESIIKIL
-360 EIEMGASMALM
+360 EIEMDATMALM
-371 GRPTISSLDPTAVKI
+371 GRPSIASLDSSSVRITI
-386 KANNPN
+386 K
-392 G
+392 